1 MDPEIK
7 KVCLNWSEKGVSYL
21 NSMYVY
27 DTMLTVDE
35 ALKECESILEEE
47 GLGIG
52 YTSRQ
57 SEVDRLLEGKS
68 TLRIYI
74 DSLNLYVDDKLDQPL
89 CKDFKTNAT
98 ETISRIH
105 LEDFEVAN
113 TIGVTEDCYYPGGGG
128 YPGRTVEQEKLA
140 VIRYTTDDVS
150 QIKIPFSAE

>member
-47 GLGIG
+47 GMGIG

-57 SEVDRLLEGKS
+57 SEVDRCWKENPPCES
-68 TLRIYI
+68 I
-74 DSLNLYVDDKLDQPL
+74 
-89 CKDFKTNAT
+89 
-98 ETISRIH
+98 
-105 LEDFEVAN
+105 
-113 TIGVTEDCYYPGGGG
+113 
-128 YPGRTVEQEKLA
+128 
-140 VIRYTTDDVS
+140 
-150 QIKIPFSAE
+150 